1 MVNAPENEKA
11 KRYIQQLDEARC
23 AGRWPDVPELC
34 RKVEKHAPHR
44 RCLTLTARSDAQIAT
59 HSSQRPSTASSTAST
74 GDLSNIIPTLLATIE
89 EDGTQG
95 QDIFQANVC
104 LAWAHYV
111 LGEPGQA
118 VARLPQDFG
127 AMATQLSGE
136 SGTLSGWS
144 KVCLVKGT
152 YLKGTSIW
160 KHSAAARKTN
170 TTQALGSRRQAP

>member
-23 AGRWPDVPELC
+23 AGRWTDVPELC

-95 QDIFQANVC
+95 QDTFQANVC

-118 VARLPQDFG
+118 VARLPQIG
-127 AMATQLSGE
+127 RAH
-136 SGTLSGWS
+136 
-144 KVCLVKGT
+144 V
-152 YLKGTSIW
+152 
-160 KHSAAARKTN
+160 
-170 TTQALGSRRQAP
+170 